1 MSAST
6 TRRTFARL
14 LAVAL
19 LAGGLAALAVTPAQ
33 ADPDPAPAASPT
45 AIKRFDVATGDQDPT
60 KKVTAAATTGV
71 KLINVNSGKCLEI
84 GFWGTFDFNV
94 ANQYSC
100 HGGANQQWQLN
111 YVAGTGAY
119 EVINVNSGK
128 CLEIG
133 FWGTFDFNVANQY
146 SCHGGANQQWLFGYV
161 GGTTYTMTNLNSWK
175 CLEIGFW
182 GTYDFNV
189 ANQYS
194 CHGGANQQWTLA

>member
-100 HGGANQQWQLN
+100 HGGANQQW
-111 YVAGTGAY
+111 
-119 EVINVNSGK
+119 
-128 CLEIG
+128 
-133 FWGTFDFNVANQY
+133 
-146 SCHGGANQQWLFGYV
+146 LFGYV